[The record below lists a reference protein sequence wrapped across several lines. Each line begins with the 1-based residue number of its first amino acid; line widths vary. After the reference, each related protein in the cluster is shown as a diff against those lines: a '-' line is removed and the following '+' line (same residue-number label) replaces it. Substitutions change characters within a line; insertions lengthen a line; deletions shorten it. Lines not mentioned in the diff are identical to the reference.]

1 MCIRDSPSLTTGSI
15 PKTLF
20 TFALPILLGNVLQS
34 VNGSINAVWIG
45 KYLGAAALTGA
56 NNSNIVI
63 FLLLGAVFGITMA
76 STILIA
82 QHFGAQRFEEAK
94 RVTGTSATFFFG
106 LSLLFSIGGFF
117 AAPYILHW
125 MGTPADALDYG
136 VDLSLIH
143 I

>member
-1 MCIRDSPSLTTGSI
+1 MKTVPSLTTGSI

-82 QHFGAQRFEEAK
+82 QHYGAQRLDEAK
-94 RVTGTSATFFFG
+94 RVTGTSATFFF
-106 LSLLFSIGGFF
+106 
-117 AAPYILHW
+117 
-125 MGTPADALDYG
+125 
-136 VDLSLIH
+136 
-143 I
+143 